1 MGVVGSAFEMRVIV
15 CIKQVPDTTS
25 VRMDPETRTL
35 IREGVPSIVNPF
47 DMYAI
52 EEGLRLKERH
62 GGSVTVITMGPP
74 QAESALREAI
84 SLGADDAVHL
94 CDAAFKGSDT
104 LATSYILSAGIRR
117 LGAFDLVLC
126 GKQASDGDT
135 AQVGPGIAV
144 HLDLPQVVF
153 VRKVVGMKD
162 GVLTVER
169 MMEEGYDVVEVPL
182 PALLTV
188 TKEINE
194 PRLPSL
200 KGKMRAKKAEIRVMT
215 AAEIG
220 ADPAR
225 IGLDGSPTWVEKVFT
240 PPQRGAGVI
249 LQGEPDH
256 LVARLVEEIEKLKI
270 G

>member
-1 MGVVGSAFEMRVIV
+1 MNIIV

-25 VRMDPETRTL
+25 VRLDPETRTL
-35 IREGVPSIVNPF
+35 IREGVPSIINPF

-52 EEGLRLKERH
+52 EEGLRLKEKH
-62 GGSVTVITMGPP
+62 GGAVTAITMGPP
-74 QAESALREAI
+74 QADSALREAI
-84 SLGADDAVHL
+84 SLGIDEAVHL

-104 LATSYILSAGIRR
+104 LATSYILAAGIRK
-117 LGAFDLVLC
+117 LGAFDLILC

-144 HLDLPQVVF
+144 QLDLPQVVF
-153 VRKVVGMKD
+153 VRKILELKD
-162 GVLTVER
+162 GRLTVER
-169 MMEEGYDVVEVPL
+169 MMEEGYDVVELPL

-200 KGKMRAKKAEIRVMT
+200 KGKMRAKKAALRTMS

-225 IGLDGSPTWVEKVFT
+225 IGLEGSPTWVEKVFT
-240 PPQRGAGVI
+240 PPHRDAGTVW
-249 LQGEPDH
+249 QGEAEE
-256 LVARLVEEIEKLKI
+256 LVARLVAEIEKFKL

>member
-1 MGVVGSAFEMRVIV
+1 MKIIV

-25 VRMDPETRTL
+25 VRMDPETLTL
-35 IREGVPSIVNPF
+35 IREGVPSIINPF
-47 DMYAI
+47 DAYAI
-52 EEGLRLKERH
+52 EEGLRLKEKH
-62 GGSVTVITMGPP
+62 GGTVTVITMGPP
-74 QAESALREAI
+74 QAASALREAI
-84 SLGADDAVHL
+84 ALGVDEGVHL

-104 LATSYILSAGIRR
+104 LATSYDLAQGIRK
-117 LGAFDLVLC
+117 LGAFDLILC

-144 HLDLPQVVF
+144 QLDLPQAIC
-153 VRKVVGMKD
+153 VRKIVEVQD
-162 GVLTVER
+162 GRLTVER
-169 MMEEGYDVVEVPL
+169 SMEEGYDLVETPL

-200 KGKMRAKKAEIRVMT
+200 KGKMRAKKAALRTMS
-215 AAEIG
+215 AAEMD

-225 IGLDGSPTWVEKVFT
+225 IGLDGSPTWVEKVFP
-240 PPQRGAGVI
+240 PPQRGAGRM
-249 LQGEPDH
+249 LQGEPEEQVGQLLD
-256 LVARLVEEIEKLKI
+256 EIEKLKL

>member
-1 MGVVGSAFEMRVIV
+1 MNIIV

-25 VRMDPETRTL
+25 VRLDPETRTL
-35 IREGVPSIVNPF
+35 IREGVPSIINPF

-62 GGSVTVITMGPP
+62 GGKVTVLTMGPP

-94 CDAAFKGSDT
+94 CDAGFKGSDT
-104 LATSYILSAGIRR
+104 LATSHVLAAGIRKI
-117 LGAFDLVLC
+117 GAFDLILC

-144 HLDLPQVVF
+144 ALDLPQVIF
-153 VRKVVGMKD
+153 VRRVVEVKD
-162 GVLTVER
+162 GRLTVER
-169 MMEEGYDVVEVPL
+169 MMDEGYDVVEAPL
-182 PALLTV
+182 PALLSV
-188 TKEINE
+188 VKEINE

-200 KGKMRAKKAEIRVMT
+200 KGKMRAKKAPISVWS

-220 ADPAR
+220 ADPGR

-240 PPQRGAGVI
+240 PVPRKAGDVWE
-249 LQGEPDH
+249 GEPDD
-256 LVARLVEEIEKLKI
+256 LAKRLAEELEKLKL

>member
-1 MGVVGSAFEMRVIV
+1 MAERAAIV
-15 CIKQVPDTTS
+15 TGASSGIG
-25 VRMDPETRTL
+25 L
-35 IREGVPSIVNPF
+35 AIA
-47 DMYAI
+47 DM
-52 EEGLRLKERH
+52 
-62 GGSVTVITMGPP
+62 
-74 QAESALREAI
+74 
-84 SLGADDAVHL
+84 LG
-94 CDAAFKGSDT
+94 
-104 LATSYILSAGIRR
+104 
-117 LGAFDLVLC
+117 
-126 GKQASDGDT
+126 
-135 AQVGPGIAV
+135 
-144 HLDLPQVVF
+144 
-153 VRKVVGMKD
+153 
-162 GVLTVER
+162 
-169 MMEEGYDVVEVPL
+169 EEGYDVVEVPL